1 MRIQGLM
8 YTDCI
13 NLLGSKKS
21 KRLSKNTIIEINDN
35 NYNTVYVILHHSMI
49 VSLHSDG
56 RINISDGGI
65 RSITTKKRINQ
76 FLEANRV
83 GYKVIQENNKWFIWK
98 YESTESFNFNG
109 MAFFYVDEDL
119 KYNHRFQDIKR

>member
-35 NYNTVYVILHHSMI
+35 NYNTVYVILHHSTMY
-49 VSLHSDG
+49 V
-56 RINISDGGI
+56 
-65 RSITTKKRINQ
+65 
-76 FLEANRV
+76 
-83 GYKVIQENNKWFIWK
+83 QENILNQLIQ
-98 YESTESFNFNG
+98 N
-109 MAFFYVDEDL
+109 ADEL
-119 KYNHRFQDIKR
+119 PKQRRVRGNEP